1 MNTVVL
7 GTLSPLS
14 SLNQLTDWP
23 SIRKVCKLLLLDE
36 QRRGLHEFPCQY
48 HKLNTEPAIKE
59 ALGDPDREH
68 AIVDN
73 IVVSTVAMKSVMA

>member
-1 MNTVVL
+1 MYQKGLQTLTL
-7 GTLSPLS
+7 G
-14 SLNQLTDWP
+14 LTKKRLTR
-23 SIRKVCKLLLLDE
+23 I
-36 QRRGLHEFPCQY
+36 PCQY

-59 ALGDPDREH
+59 AVDDPGREH